1 MSKNMTTCKACG
13 QEISKSAK
21 ACPHCGAKNK
31 KPIFKKWW
39 FWAIVVVLII
49 AIGTSG
55 NDTDSGDGINNNN
68 TPNQSISSDNTNSA
82 TENISKEPAKTEY
95 YVGDVIED
103 GNTKIVFMSSGDY
116 VEENEYM
123 QPAEGKKYIF
133 LQFAF
138 ENTSKTTDTS
148 ISFYSFECYADGYAA
163 EMYYGGNDDLS
174 ATLSAGRATTGYIYF
189 EVPVDAEVIVIEYE
203 TNIFTEKKIK
213 FIFEGDKDSGYVQ
226 QLNTTPTDGAYAV
239 GDVVES
245 SRLKITYLSCEEY
258 TSDNM
263 FVVPAEGY
271 YFITCEFEF
280 ENVGTSD
287 EYISSFSFD
296 CYADG
301 INCKGVYIRDDDLSA
316 TLSAGRKTKGTVT
329 FEVPIDAEVI
339 EVEYLSNYWT
349 SNRVVFTAEQ
359 EK

>member
-1 MSKNMTTCKACG
+1 MSKKLTACKACG
-13 QEISKSAK
+13 QEIAKSAK

-39 FWAIVVVLII
+39 FWAIIVVLVI

-55 NDTDSGDGINNNN
+55 NDSDTNDVTTNNPSSNQSTTPNNNN
-68 TPNQSISSDNTNSA
+68 NPPAQ
-82 TENISKEPAKTEY
+82 TETKAPAKTEY

-116 VEENEYM
+116 VEENEFM
-123 QPAEGKKYIF
+123 QPEEGKKYIF

-174 ATLSAGRATTGYIYF
+174 ATLSAGRATTGYLYF
-189 EVPVDAEVIVIEYE
+189 EVPTDAKVIEVEYE

-213 FIFEGDKDSGYVQ
+213 FIFEGEKDSGYVQ
-226 QLNTTPTDGAYAV
+226 QLNTTPTEGAHKV

-245 SRLKITYLSCEEY
+245 SRLNITYLSCEEY
-258 TSDNM
+258 VSDNM

-271 YFITCEFEF
+271 RFISCEFEF

-287 EYISSFSFD
+287 EYVSCYEFD

-301 INCKGVYIRDDDLSA
+301 LNCKAVFYRDDALSA

-349 SNRVVFTAEQ
+349 SNRVVFTVE
-359 EK
+359 

>member
-1 MSKNMTTCKACG
+1 MNMKMTTCKACG
-13 QEISKSAK
+13 QEIAKSAK

-49 AIGTSG
+49 SIGKSV
-55 NDTDSGDGINNNN
+55 DSTTNNN
-68 TPNQSISSDNTNSA
+68 
-82 TENISKEPAKTEY
+82 ENKNDKVEEPAKTEY
-95 YVGDVIED
+95 YVGDILED

-116 VEENEYM
+116 TEENKFM
-123 QPAEGKKYIF
+123 QPAEGKKYIY

-138 ENTSKTTDTS
+138 ENLSKTTETS

-163 EMYYGGNDDLS
+163 EKYYGGADKLS

-189 EVPVDAEVIVIEYE
+189 EVPADAEVIEVEYE
-203 TNIFTEKKIK
+203 TNVFTEKKIK
-213 FIFEGDKDSGYVQ
+213 FIFEGEKDSGYVQ
-226 QLNTTPTDGAYAV
+226 QLNTTPTEGAYKV
-239 GDVVES
+239 GDVVTS
-245 SRLKITYLSCEEY
+245 SRLNITYLSCEEY
-258 TSDNM
+258 VSDNM
-263 FVVPAEGY
+263 FVVPTEGY
-271 YFITCEFEF
+271 RFVTCEFEF

-287 EYISSFSFD
+287 EFVSSLKFD

-301 INCKGVYIRDDDLSA
+301 LNCKGVHIRDDELSA

-339 EVEYLSNYWT
+339 EFEFLSNYWT
-349 SNRVVFTAEQ
+349 SNRVVFTVE
-359 EK
+359 